1 MDIKIKKLICLFIG
15 CVFSFLVIGCGNT
28 SENADWDIKVIASEM
43 KDKLDT
49 TTGVT
54 QYDGSVANVAYD
66 NNPKDGNAYVLVN
79 LDIKKK
85 GEGNKTLYW
94 KNVSLIDDKGNKYNR
109 IQDMFLQDHG
119 YNRMPANDLKLDNKG
134 WIAFEVPATL
144 KLDNLKLVYE
154 DDNGKS
160 EYSIK

>member
-1 MDIKIKKLICLFIG
+1 
-15 CVFSFLVIGCGNT
+15 
-28 SENADWDIKVIASEM
+28 
-43 KDKLDT
+43 
-49 TTGVT
+49 
-54 QYDGSVANVAYD
+54 
-66 NNPKDGNAYVLVN
+66 
-79 LDIKKK
+79 
-85 GEGNKTLYW
+85 
-94 KNVSLIDDKGNKYNR
+94 
-109 IQDMFLQDHG
+109 MFLKDHG